1 MTLEKCPCCKGEAK
15 LRQYRPFADHAAY
28 QVQCAECGL
37 TTKWFPTAELAAEH
51 WNRRAEDGENTG

>member
-15 LRQYRPFADHAAY
+15 MRQHRPFADHAAY
-28 QVQCAECGL
+28 QVQCVECGL

-51 WNRRAEDGENTG
+51 WNGRA